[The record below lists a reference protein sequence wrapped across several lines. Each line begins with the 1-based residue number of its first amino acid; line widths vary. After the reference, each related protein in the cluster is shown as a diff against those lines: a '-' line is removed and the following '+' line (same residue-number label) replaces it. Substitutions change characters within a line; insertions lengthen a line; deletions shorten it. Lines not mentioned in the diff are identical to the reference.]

1 MERKERD
8 ESSSK
13 LEEALRELTGV
24 EPTGE
29 TAENEVLLDRM
40 LLGDLLKML
49 NGRQREIIVRH
60 YFYDQTQTQI
70 AAQLGISQVQVSR
83 IERKILGQ
91 MRAKLEET

>member
-29 TAENEVLLDRM
+29 TAENEKDRNDLD
-40 LLGDLLKML
+40 
-49 NGRQREIIVRH
+49 
-60 YFYDQTQTQI
+60 
-70 AAQLGISQVQVSR
+70 AQEEENADTEPVDVSA
-83 IERKILGQ
+83 I
-91 MRAKLEET
+91 

>member
-29 TAENEVLLDRM
+29 TAENEKDRNDLDAQEEENADTEPVDVSAETACT
-40 LLGDLLKML
+40 DL
-49 NGRQREIIVRH
+49 
-60 YFYDQTQTQI
+60 
-70 AAQLGISQVQVSR
+70 
-83 IERKILGQ
+83 
-91 MRAKLEET
+91 